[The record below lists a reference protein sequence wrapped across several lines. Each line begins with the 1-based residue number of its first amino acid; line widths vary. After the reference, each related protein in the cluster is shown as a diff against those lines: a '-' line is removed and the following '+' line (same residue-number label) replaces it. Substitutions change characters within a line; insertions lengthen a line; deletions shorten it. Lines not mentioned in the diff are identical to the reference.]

1 MPIYSHSRLSRF
13 ENCKLSYKYCY
24 IDRIRKEEQGVEAFL
39 GSRFHE
45 VMEKLYAELKFK
57 TATLD
62 ELKAYFNELWD
73 KNWNEGVLI
82 VRKDRQPD
90 DYRKIGLKAIEDYYG
105 RYHPFEEGRLL
116 GIEKRIVI
124 DLDGTDKY
132 KVQGFI
138 DRLMEREDGHYE
150 IHDYKTSN
158 TLPEQRYLDKDRQ
171 LALYEMG
178 VRAAWP
184 DAKEV
189 DLVWHYVTFDK
200 EMRSRRTTD
209 QLEDIKKNTIGLID
223 TIEATEE
230 FPPTESNL
238 CRWCDYQDIC
248 PLFSHKF
255 KTDPLP
261 VNEYL
266 KEDGVVLVNAYADID
281 LKKKDLNAQIAELDT
296 EQKKIKEAVVVLS
309 EKEGVDRLYGS
320 NNMLTVKEEI
330 KVNYPKSGDEN
341 RPDFVRQMHDMGL
354 WDTVTDVQWS
364 VLKKIAKAKD
374 WAKDV
379 PSELKEFISV
389 DRYKKLTL
397 SKKKDEE

>member
-1 MPIYSHSRLSRF
+1 
-13 ENCKLSYKYCY
+13 
-24 IDRIRKEEQGVEAFL
+24 
-39 GSRFHE
+39 
-45 VMEKLYAELKFK
+45 MEKLYAELKFK